1 MTGTSM
7 DELGFLQDWNS
18 LARSNVDLS
27 YDLYQMQV
35 RYLWWASLVTQMVK
49 NLPTKW
55 ETWIQSL
62 DWEDPLEKAHVR
74 GARQAAAHGVAK
86 SQTPLKQF
94 SIHA

>member
-49 NLPTKW
+49 NLPPMQ
-55 ETWIQSL
+55 ETQ
-62 DWEDPLEKAHVR
+62 V
-74 GARQAAAHGVAK
+74 
-86 SQTPLKQF
+86 
-94 SIHA
+94 

>member
-1 MTGTSM
+1 M

-49 NLPTKW
+49 NLPPMQ
-55 ETWIQSL
+55 ETQ
-62 DWEDPLEKAHVR
+62 V
-74 GARQAAAHGVAK
+74 
-86 SQTPLKQF
+86 
-94 SIHA
+94 

>member
-49 NLPTKW
+49 NLLAMQETKVKFLG
-55 ETWIQSL
+55 Q
-62 DWEDPLEKAHVR
+62 EDHLEK
-74 GARQAAAHGVAK
+74 GMAK
-86 SQTPLKQF
+86 
-94 SIHA
+94 